1 MNEHS
6 FSTDPRLMLEDR
18 EKRWGN
24 WIVPAIRS
32 PAMSDQTIGG
42 LLHRRAAE
50 KPDQAFLWCDDAW
63 MSYDELVKLSDRFA
77 GGLQRLGVTAGD
89 RVAMV
94 LPTERAAVVTVFA
107 CARLG
112 AIQVALNTFL
122 RGEFLIHQMRNS
134 RASTV
139 VTDKLGAE
147 QILRVVSDLPDLR
160 TLVFVGDM
168 QDVAKLDI
176 NPLKLACYDQL
187 IVPSDETAAFPE
199 VAPQSI
205 FSILYTSGTTGMPKG
220 CMMSHRYATNM
231 ARVLCGAGR
240 FSPGDRVLTASP
252 LFHTGGQ
259 IFAMMSALHSAGSIA
274 FVREFHA
281 STFMAL
287 ARQLEATVLFG
298 PGAVG
303 VFILAQPVLETD
315 RDHKVRQAVFNGLP
329 EATQLALEDR
339 FGFHVVGEM
348 YGHSEFIPIAISP
361 VQGPRRRD
369 SGGSVPSHVEVR
381 IVDDSDQPLPAGA
394 TGEIVARPR
403 ECGIMFDGYW
413 DNPQATVDTWR
424 NLWHHTGDLGRFDAD
439 GFLHFAGRKKEA
451 IRRRGEFVTDR
462 ELEAAILKHPG
473 IAAAAVHAVPSEITE
488 DEIKA
493 WLVLKP
499 AVSLTPGDLFA
510 YLRAELPYYAIP
522 RFIEIVGAL
531 PMNHNARVMKHE
543 LKARPNGPSTWDLDQ
558 LGLVVPRDERRA

>member
-1 MNEHS
+1 
-6 FSTDPRLMLEDR
+6 
-18 EKRWGN
+18 
-24 WIVPAIRS
+24 
-32 PAMSDQTIGG
+32 MSDRTIGG
-42 LLHRRAAE
+42 LLHLRARS
-50 KPDQAFLWCDDAW
+50 KPDEPFLWCDGSWLTYA
-63 MSYDELVKLSDRFA
+63 ELATLADRFGA
-77 GGLQRLGVTAGD
+77 GLQQLGVAGGD

-122 RGEFLIHQMRNS
+122 RGEFLSHQMRNS
-134 RASTV
+134 RASIV
-139 VTDKLGAE
+139 VTDLLGFE
-147 QILRVVSDLPDLR
+147 QIRRVISDLPDLR
-160 TLVFVGDM
+160 TIVFVGDM
-168 QDVAKLDI
+168 TGANRSGLHAVTVVSYDDLLASAHVASFPDVA
-176 NPLKLACYDQL
+176 PA
-187 IVPSDETAAFPE
+187 
-199 VAPQSI
+199 SI

-231 ARVLCGAGR
+231 ARALCEAGR
-240 FSPGDRVLTASP
+240 FDPGDRVLTASP

-259 IFAMMSALHSAGSIA
+259 IFAMMSALQSGGSIA

-281 STFMAL
+281 SAFIAL
-287 ARQLEATVLFG
+287 AQELEATVLFG

-303 VFILAQPVLETD
+303 AFILAQPEHEAD
-315 RDHKVRQAVFNGLP
+315 RSHKVRQAIFNGLP
-329 EATQLALEDR
+329 EASQLALEAR

-361 VQGPRRRD
+361 VGGPRRRES
-369 SGGSVPSHVEVR
+369 SGRVPPHIEVR

-394 TGEIVARPR
+394 IGEIVARPR
-403 ECGIMFDGYW
+403 EPGVMFDGYW
-413 DNPQATVDTWR
+413 DNPLATVEIWR

-439 GFLHFAGRKKEA
+439 GFLHFSGRKKEA

-462 ELEAAILKHPG
+462 ELEMAILKHPH
-473 IAAAAVHAVPSEITE
+473 IAFAAVHAVPSEVTE

-499 AVSLTPGDLFA
+499 GVSLSPGEFFA
-510 YLRAELPYYAIP
+510 FLREALPYFAIP

-558 LGLVVPRDERRA
+558 MGLVVPRSERRA